1 MFQYTFPVNTQVLF
15 TILDPAGTTG
25 TPPTDLT
32 MIFNGAV
39 VTTPVV
45 TVTDLATKG
54 LYNVTFTPQATGTY
68 MIYAY
73 GQIQG
78 IVNVV
83 VQTIET
89 YLQDLLDES
98 QGSWSWDKV
107 GGVLTMV
114 RQNGQTLATF
124 NVVDNLTTASR
135 ELIT

>member
-1 MFQYTFPVNTQVLF
+1 MLQINSPINTQVLF

-25 TPPTDLT
+25 TPPTDTTLLY
-32 MIFNGAV
+32 NGTLA
-39 VTTPVV
+39 TTPAI
-45 TVTDLATKG
+45 TVTDLTLKG

-68 MIYAY
+68 LIYAY
-73 GQIQG
+73 GAIQAV
-78 IVNVV
+78 INVV
-83 VQTIET
+83 TQTVET

-124 NVVDNLTTASR
+124 NVIDNLTVASR

>member
-39 VTTPVV
+39 VITPVV